1 MGLSYNHGSD
11 QNLGF
16 CPFLILILLPWWRYK
31 SFTLSRSYTK
41 WENHLLLS
49 YWEDGFQKFP
59 ATNLINAARMTKP
72 IIFKPKNICLWDACA
87 NLDFAGKVVRG
98 NPCKRED
105 SSKGILITLSNW
117 CEEPINLLKK
127 WGVLHI
133 TPSITLTL
141 DR

>member
-1 MGLSYNHGSD
+1 MGLSYNHGLD

-16 CPFLILILLPWWRYK
+16 CPFLILILLAWWRYK

-72 IIFKPKNICLWDACA
+72 IIFKPKNICLWDTCV
-87 NLDFAGKVVRG
+87 NLDFVGKVVEVILARG
-98 NPCKRED
+98 RTTVRGYWFVQATDVKNQSTCSRSEV
-105 SSKGILITLSNW
+105 SCILLQ
-117 CEEPINLLKK
+117 
-127 WGVLHI
+127 V
-133 TPSITLTL
+133 
-141 DR
+141 